1 MWRLLYDERPI
12 RFRDQEEEA
21 VWLCFNRR
29 CGLNR
34 SEAKLVGGWVGG
46 REEGGNGLSSD
57 MVRGQAG
64 GWVGLG
70 LGGDG
75 SSGLSSDVIRGQAG
89 ARGEQESRLH
99 KRENR

>member
-34 SEAKLVGGWVGG
+34 SEAKLVGGWGG
-46 REEGGNGLSSD
+46 GGG
-57 MVRGQAG
+57 
-64 GWVGLG
+64 G